1 MTFPSKSFLNESG
14 KSSPDNGLD
23 RPDKPEEACGVFGL
37 FAPDEEV
44 ARLAYFGLFALQ
56 HRGQESAGIATFN
69 ASGSHCYKHM
79 GLVSQVFDDHILKDL
94 TGHIAVGHTRYST
107 TGSSHVC
114 NAQPAIVPTRLGD
127 LALAHNGNLV
137 NAADLREELLER
149 NHDLVTTTDSEMIA
163 FALAEAVNDG
173 DDWVSAAEK
182 AFDRCRGAFSLVIG
196 TPQGIMGARDHQGIR
211 PLVLGVLGDDIP
223 TEGQPAPYVL
233 ASETCALD
241 IIGATY
247 IRDIQPGELVWI
259 TDRGLVSY
267 QWAAA
272 TQRKLCVFEMIYFSR
287 PDSIVN
293 GESLYSYRR
302 RLGHQLAKESP
313 AEVDLIMAV
322 PDSGVPAAI
331 GFSQQSGIP
340 YAEGLIKNRYVGRTF
355 IQPTQSMR
363 EVGIRMK
370 LNPLKDVLYGKRVLI
385 VDDSIVRGTTSR
397 KIVQALRD
405 AGATEVHMRISSPPV
420 THPCFYGIDTDNQ
433 DQLIAATKS
442 LAEITEQINV
452 DSLAYLS
459 WEGMLQATEQNPDS
473 FCSACFTGNY
483 PVDIP
488 APFKRAKLKF
498 EAKQP
503 VTTTT

>member
-1 MTFPSKSFLNESG
+1 MTFPSDALVFPFDDAASMA
-14 KSSPDNGLD
+14 LD

-37 FAPDEEV
+37 FAPEEDV

-56 HRGQESAGIATFN
+56 HRGQESAGIATFD
-69 ASGSHCYKHM
+69 ASGCHHYKHM

-94 TGHIAVGHTRYST
+94 PGHISVGHTRYST

-114 NAQPAIVPTRLGD
+114 NAQPAVIPTRLGD

-137 NAADLREELLER
+137 NADDLRIELLER

-173 DDWVSAAEK
+173 LDWMGAAEK
-182 AFDRCRGAFSLVIG
+182 AFNRCQGAFSLVIG
-196 TPQGIMGARDHQGIR
+196 TPDGIIGARDHQGIR
-211 PLVLGVLGDDIP
+211 PLVLGVLGREIP
-223 TEGQPAPYVL
+223 PEGSPAAYVL
-233 ASETCALD
+233 ASESCALD

-259 TDRGLVSY
+259 TERGISAY
-267 QWAAA
+267 QWAEA

-313 AEVDLIMAV
+313 ADVDLIMAV

-370 LNPLKDVLYGKRVLI
+370 LNPLRDVLEGKRILI

-420 THPCFYGIDTDNQ
+420 THPCFYGIDTDSQ

-442 LAEITEQINV
+442 TAEIEAQIGV

-459 WEGMLQATEQNPDS
+459 WEGMLETTLQEPDS
-473 FCSACFTGNY
+473 FCSACFTGQY
-483 PVDIP
+483 PVSIP
-488 APFKRAKLKF
+488 EPFKRSKLKF
-498 EAKQP
+498 EAAKQP
-503 VTTTT
+503 VTT